1 VGTLYDFLLK
11 QSQRVKEARAAPSI
25 AFAEAAAAAATV
37 TAKAAQDAAKFA
49 LAAAAHPPVRAVIVT
64 SSAVGELVQDAAA
77 IADAGARAI
86 DAEAFAV
93 DVTTDQSGIISAPVS
108 VDIEAQGR
116 RNLTDKEIISPYSV
130 PLQSIVENIQ
140 LQSMHA
146 APAELPPPLVPGASA
161 DVEYGPKN
169 GVRCLCCN
177 KVYFDKTGWNKHL
190 VGKRRVNPDCLQA
203 RAYRFVYKRPRDFD
217 ESAATSAALIYAADK

>member
-1 VGTLYDFLLK
+1 MGTLYDFLLK

-64 SSAVGELVQDAAA
+64 SSAVEELVQDAAA

-86 DAEAFAV
+86 DAEAFAL
-93 DVTTDQSGIISAPVS
+93 DVTTDQ
-108 VDIEAQGR
+108 
-116 RNLTDKEIISPYSV
+116 IISPYSV

-146 APAELPPPLVPGASA
+146 APVELPPPFAQQ
-161 DVEYGPKN
+161 VEAA
-169 GVRCLCCN
+169 
-177 KVYFDKTGWNKHL
+177 KVSMEQQ
-190 VGKRRVNPDCLQA
+190 V
-203 RAYRFVYKRPRDFD
+203 
-217 ESAATSAALIYAADK
+217 EM

>member
-1 VGTLYDFLLK
+1 M
-11 QSQRVKEARAAPSI
+11 
-25 AFAEAAAAAATV
+25 
-37 TAKAAQDAAKFA
+37 
-49 LAAAAHPPVRAVIVT
+49 T

-86 DAEAFAV
+86 DAEAFAL
-93 DVTTDQSGIISAPVS
+93 DVTTDQ
-108 VDIEAQGR
+108 
-116 RNLTDKEIISPYSV
+116 IISPYSV

-190 VGKRRVNPDCLQA
+190 VGKRRVNPDCLQV